1 MLPVQHDLTLDLC
14 YGSVRGAYK
23 SISNP
28 PLGMSDHNTVFLI
41 PVYETVL
48 KNKAENKSIRKWSVD
63 SSLALQGCFDCT
75 NWEVFENSC
84 SDIDDLTD
92 VVSSYI
98 TFCEDMLIPHKT
110 AQTFANTKP
119 WITKSIKYLIIER
132 NKAFH
137 AGDLERKHDL
147 QKQIKCEI
155 RRAKNK
161 YKEKVEENLRRNRLC
176 SAWESMHTITG
187 SKSKVM
193 PP

>member
-1 MLPVQHDLTLDLC
+1 M
-14 YGSVRGAYK
+14 
-23 SISNP
+23 
-28 PLGMSDHNTVFLI
+28 
-41 PVYETVL
+41 
-48 KNKAENKSIRKWSVD
+48 
-63 SSLALQGCFDCT
+63 QGCFECT
-75 NWEVFENSC
+75 NWEVFDTSC

-98 TFCEDMLIPHKT
+98 HFCEDMLIPQKT
-110 AQTFANTKP
+110 LRTFANTKL
-119 WITKSIKYLIIER
+119 WITKSIKSLMIER

-161 YKEKVEENLRRNRLC
+161 YKEKVEGDLRGNRLG

-187 SKSKVM
+187 SKSKSNSPIQLVG
-193 PP
+193 